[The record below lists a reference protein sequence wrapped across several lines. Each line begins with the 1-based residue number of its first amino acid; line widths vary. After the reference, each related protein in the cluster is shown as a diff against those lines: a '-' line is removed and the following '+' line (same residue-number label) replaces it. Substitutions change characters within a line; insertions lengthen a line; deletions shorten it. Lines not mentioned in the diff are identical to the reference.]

1 MKISY
6 TRSYYIFNKRIRI
19 TFDRDLKY
27 HLLNN
32 YNLSGEKFFDNM
44 CVIEFKFNEK
54 DNNLAQEILQ
64 NSIFVPKRFSK
75 YLRSLFLAGKS
86 IYI

>member
-1 MKISY
+1 MTRLLKLQLLINQTLKLGKKI
-6 TRSYYIFNKRIRI
+6 IK
-19 TFDRDLKY
+19 K
-27 HLLNN
+27 
-32 YNLSGEKFFDNM
+32 E
-44 CVIEFKFNEK
+44 EFKFNEK